1 MQFRQRAG
9 PDDVCRDVLDSCISV
24 AHHIHRTR
32 TRTQGHTSIVTS
44 VAWSP
49 DGRQLASGS
58 ADNSI
63 RVWDAESGKSVA
75 TLQVR

>member
-1 MQFRQRAG
+1 MCSNKFAHRA
-9 PDDVCRDVLDSCISV
+9 
-24 AHHIHRTR
+24 R
-32 TRTQGHTSIVTS
+32 TRTQGHTRWVNS

-58 ADNSI
+58 YDNSI
-63 RVWDAESGKSVA
+63 RVWDAQSGKSVA

>member
-9 PDDVCRDVLDSCISV
+9 PDDVCRDVLDSCISPTTYTY
-24 AHHIHRTR
+24 RTR
-32 TRTQGHTSIVTS
+32 TRTQGHTRAVNS

-75 TLQVR
+75 TLKVR

>member
-1 MQFRQRAG
+1 MHF
-9 PDDVCRDVLDSCISV
+9 
-24 AHHIHRTR
+24 AHHIHPTR
-32 TRTQGHTSIVTS
+32 TRTQGHTSPVTS

-58 ADNSI
+58 RDNSI